1 MAFDILNFAVPHVF
15 IWRFMLPFVG
25 REFCFSAAAA
35 RFIFSFVVW
44 VVFDRD
50 SCLGFIWS
58 SGYLYRIFFYS
69 LSVLEWV
76 FSKVI

>member
-1 MAFDILNFAVPHVF
+1 MFIFASGVLSHVAFDILNFAVPHVF

-44 VVFDRD
+44 
-50 SCLGFIWS
+50 LFIS
-58 SGYLYRIFFYS
+58 IF
-69 LSVLEWV
+69 
-76 FSKVI
+76 